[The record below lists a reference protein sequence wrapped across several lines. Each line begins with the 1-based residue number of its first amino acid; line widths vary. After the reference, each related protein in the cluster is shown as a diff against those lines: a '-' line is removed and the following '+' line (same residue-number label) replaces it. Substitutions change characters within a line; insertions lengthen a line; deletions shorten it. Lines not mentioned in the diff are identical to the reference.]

1 MALAYLTKL
10 RSKSELATPRVDQ
23 PDPAFTVE
31 VPRDQRF
38 MSAQAQAIIDAGKR
52 RRGEIPDADPE
63 PGTQAAAVLKLLK
76 ESRRARGIKED

>member
-23 PDPAFTVE
+23 PDQTITVE

-38 MSAQAQAIIDAGKR
+38 MSAQAQAIIDAGRR
-52 RRGEIPDADPE
+52 RRGELPDAEPE
-63 PGTQAAAVLKLLK
+63 SNTHAAEVLKLLK
-76 ESRRARGIKED
+76 ASRRARGVEE